1 MSWFT
6 VNSFVYCM
14 LSFIKKHL
22 QRSCTTCWRHPME
35 TFSALLAICAGKS
48 PHKGQWRGAL
58 IFSLIC
64 TWIKGCWENNHEAGD
79 LKRHRTHYDVTVM
92 KNQKYPSKSDF
103 VNFNLFCDI
112 YNSSIRQYLYLY
124 AVWNGMVL
132 WILHIWIIDF
142 HWYLQSS
149 FQSFAPYPYP
159 ILLACTSE
167 IAEGFAPTPQIKKN
181 IQIHFKIC
189 LSNSA
194 EFFCF
199 SRKWVLFSDG
209 KLTAVYED
217 IRDIQERVR
226 AIEDRG
232 TAAPEAEPS
241 TAANTDEVR
250 LQRRVGALRV
260 RGIR

>member
-22 QRSCTTCWRHPME
+22 QRSCTTCWRHPMA
-35 TFSALLAICAGKS
+35 TFSALLAICAGNS

-58 IFSLIC
+58 VFSLIC

-92 KNQKYPSKSDF
+92 KNQRYPSKSDF

-112 YNSSIRQYLYLY
+112 YNSSIRQYLYFY

-132 WILHIWIIDF
+132 WILHIWIIDI

-149 FQSFAPYPYP
+149 VQSFAPYPYP
-159 ILLACTSE
+159 ILPACTSE
-167 IAEGFAPTPQIKKN
+167 IAEEFAPTP
-181 IQIHFKIC
+181 
-189 LSNSA
+189 
-194 EFFCF
+194 
-199 SRKWVLFSDG
+199 
-209 KLTAVYED
+209 
-217 IRDIQERVR
+217 
-226 AIEDRG
+226 
-232 TAAPEAEPS
+232 
-241 TAANTDEVR
+241 
-250 LQRRVGALRV
+250 
-260 RGIR
+260 